1 MGRLSY
7 ILGRALRMD
16 FKELFRTVGI
26 VHGITGKSS
35 PVVFADIVGCG
46 LRYGAGFNDYL
57 LCEFYNLTPEQRAT
71 YVTRSVNNTLVQMLN
86 DPGCYKYFDYKSAF
100 YRTFKDYIG
109 RDWPVRG
116 HKGRAGGVPPGQGDS
131 HCEAGRRYRR
141 QRGGEAGA
149 KGLLKR

>member
-46 LRYGAGFNDYL
+46 LRYGAGFNDY
-57 LCEFYNLTPEQRAT
+57 Q
-71 YVTRSVNNTLVQMLN
+71 
-86 DPGCYKYFDYKSAF
+86 
-100 YRTFKDYIG
+100 IG
-109 RDWPVRG
+109 RAHV
-116 HKGRAGGVPPGQGDS
+116 
-131 HCEAGRRYRR
+131 
-141 QRGGEAGA
+141 
-149 KGLLKR
+149 